1 MLLDTFW
8 VKLLK
13 NEVNSNPIG
22 YFILMENKTKKESC
36 TITIHNN
43 SRFSGAGNFTH
54 FYIKISVLPL
64 PLGDGWVS
72 FSALR
77 GRKRLL
83 GDPPNA
89 ALEGGSG
96 VRNWNLAYL
105 SSFTMFQSRYK
116 PKTPQK
122 TILVPSV
129 TTFLFLKSW
138 IKKVQYN

>member
-1 MLLDTFW
+1 
-8 VKLLK
+8 
-13 NEVNSNPIG
+13 
-22 YFILMENKTKKESC
+22 MENKTKKESC

-72 FSALR
+72 FSAFR

-96 VRNWNLAYL
+96 VRNWNLVRTGKL
-105 SSFTMFQSRYK
+105 DVHFQLDSRYK

-129 TTFLFLKSW
+129 TTFLFLKS
-138 IKKVQYN
+138 